1 MHLIVILLLT
11 LELFFSDISKAFD
24 RVWHEGLIYNIKCMD
39 ITGLPLKLIQSLLKN
54 RLQRVVLNGQISAW
68 TPVLAGV
75 PPGSIL
81 GPLFFLIYINDFAKG
96 TSSAAQL
103 FTDVTSIFSVA
114 NDTPDQMN
122 ENLEKTSLEDAFQ
135 T

>member
-1 MHLIVILLLT
+1 
-11 LELFFSDISKAFD
+11 
-24 RVWHEGLIYNIKCMD
+24 MD

-75 PPGSIL
+75 LPGSIL
-81 GPLFFLIYINDFAKG
+81 GPLFFLIYISDFAKG

-103 FTDVTSIFSVA
+103 FTDVTSISSVA

-122 ENLEKTSLEDAFQ
+122 KNLEKTSLEDAFQ
-135 T
+135 TWHIQTDPGNYLL